1 MALVTDTHTKTE
13 KPRWL
18 GTGFS
23 LRKNAFHEGHG
34 FCRAVNSSD
43 IDGLAAEVRLFVAVS
58 RQLSARDE
66 KSVPQGLKPSSIQSL
81 YGTVEAVPFVHNSC

>member
-34 FCRAVNSSD
+34 FSRAVNSSD
-43 IDGLAAEVRLFVAVS
+43 IDGFS
-58 RQLSARDE
+58 R
-66 KSVPQGLKPSSIQSL
+66 
-81 YGTVEAVPFVHNSC
+81 